1 MFLYGAR
8 KPALTLLSVF
18 DNSDFMVDLGRT
30 IETVTVLH
38 LWSVG
43 VTATLFTIFMCYAY
57 YSVAREHRHEL
68 SWLRWLAIYMSA
80 FGMLGLPFLYG
91 VQILLDLWLLTD

>member
-1 MFLYGAR
+1 MTLG

-38 LWSVG
+38 LWSIG
-43 VTATLFTIFMCYAY
+43 VTATLFTLFMCWAY
-57 YSVAREHRHEL
+57 YYAVRELKHEL
-68 SWLRWLAIYMSA
+68 SWLGWLFLAMSA
-80 FGMLGLPFLYG
+80 FFAFGIPLIYG